1 MILNEEGTE
10 VFSRTPGFDTEE
22 GEVSAAAMEVLTD
35 LLGGDELLVPNS
47 TFRDTQV
54 RLFGLRI
61 RDRLRI
67 MAMDALRF
75 YTTNNTTVALPVGLW
90 YHRPFEPA
98 PWCDPYEAAI
108 PSEQRNDVPYDGLAE
123 FLGIDVPPGADVD
136 TDPRLQAELARQ
148 LALRCHL
155 FPV

>member
-1 MILNEEGTE
+1 MA
-10 VFSRTPGFDTEE
+10 PGFDTQE
-22 GEVSAAAMEVLTD
+22 GKVAAAAMEVLTD
-35 LLGGDELLVPNS
+35 LLGGDSLVPNS
-47 TFRDTQV
+47 TFRDIQV

-75 YTTNNTTVALPVGLW
+75 YALSSETDVALPVGLW
-90 YHRPFEPA
+90 YHRPFDPA
-98 PWCDPYEAAI
+98 PWCDPYEVAI

-136 TDPRLQAELARQ
+136 TDPRLQADLARQ

-155 FPV
+155 FPT